1 MRSELENLI
10 YFASFIDAE
19 GYIEY
24 AVRPKKNQRGKI
36 YNSHF
41 VKIEV
46 TNTDFDIIYSMKE
59 FFKDG
64 YTYVCKPRKTA
75 KGRDTRPIIRYIVQY
90 FQAYKVLKKILP
102 YMRQKEKL
110 DKVGKINTWAWNKQ
124 VDIVRSNQRKE
135 EENYLKELKKKL

>member
-19 GYIEY
+19 GYVEDT
-24 AVRPKKNQRGKI
+24 VRPKKNQKGKI

-64 YTYVCKPRKTA
+64 YTYICKPRKTA
-75 KGRDTRPIIRYIVQY
+75 KGRDTKPIIRYIVQY
-90 FQAYKVLKKILP
+90 FQAYKILKRLLP

-110 DKVGKINTWAWNKQ
+110 DKINKIIWWYENENMQA
-124 VDIVRSNQRKE
+124 VHRVRKYQRE
-135 EENYLKELKKKL
+135 ISRYHH

>member
-24 AVRPKKNQRGKI
+24 AVRPKKNQKGKI

-64 YTYVCKPRKTA
+64 YTYICKPRKTA
-75 KGRDTRPIIRYIVQY
+75 KGRDTKPIIRYIVQY
-90 FQAYKVLKKILP
+90 FQAYKILKKVLP

-110 DKVGKINTWAWNKQ
+110 DKVGKIIWWYENENMQA
-124 VDIVRSNQRKE
+124 VHRVRKYQKE
-135 EENYLKELKKKL
+135 ISRYHH

>member
-24 AVRPKKNQRGKI
+24 AVRPKKNQKGKI

-64 YTYVCKPRKTA
+64 YTYICKPRKTA

-90 FQAYKVLKKILP
+90 FQAYKILKKVLP

-110 DKVGKINTWAWNKQ
+110 DKINKIIWWYENENMQA
-124 VDIVRSNQRKE
+124 VHRVRKYQKE
-135 EENYLKELKKKL
+135 ISRYHH

>member
-19 GYIEY
+19 GYVEY
-24 AVRPKKNQRGKI
+24 TVRPKKNQRGKI

-64 YTYVCKPRKTA
+64 YTYICKPRKTA

-90 FQAYKVLKKILP
+90 FQAYKILKKVLP

-110 DKVGKINTWAWNKQ
+110 DKINKIIWWYENENMQA
-124 VDIVRSNQRKE
+124 VHRVRKYQLEMSR
-135 EENYLKELKKKL
+135 YHH

>member
-24 AVRPKKNQRGKI
+24 AVRPKKNQKGKI

-64 YTYVCKPRKTA
+64 YTYICKPRKTA
-75 KGRDTRPIIRYIVQY
+75 KGRDTKPIIRYIVQY
-90 FQAYKVLKKILP
+90 FQAYKILKKVLP

-110 DKVGKINTWAWNKQ
+110 DKINKIIWWYENENMQA
-124 VDIVRSNQRKE
+124 VHRVRKYQ
-135 EENYLKELKKKL
+135 KELSRYHH

>member
-1 MRSELENLI
+1 MRDELENLI

-24 AVRPKKNQRGKI
+24 AVRPKKNQKGKI

-64 YTYVCKPRKTA
+64 YTYICKPRKTA
-75 KGRDTRPIIRYIVQY
+75 KGRDTKPIIRYIVQY
-90 FQAYKVLKKILP
+90 FQAYKILKKVLP

-110 DKVGKINTWAWNKQ
+110 DKVGKIIWWYENENMQA
-124 VDIVRSNQRKE
+124 VHRVRKYQKE
-135 EENYLKELKKKL
+135 MSRYHH

>member
-24 AVRPKKNQRGKI
+24 AVRPKKNQKGKI

-64 YTYVCKPRKTA
+64 YTYICKPRKTA
-75 KGRDTRPIIRYIVQY
+75 KGRDTKPIIRYIVQY
-90 FQAYKVLKKILP
+90 FQAYKILKKVLP

-110 DKVGKINTWAWNKQ
+110 DKINKIIWWYENENMQA
-124 VDIVRSNQRKE
+124 VHRVRKYQRE
-135 EENYLKELKKKL
+135 ISRYHH

>member
-19 GYIEY
+19 GYVEY

-64 YTYVCKPRKTA
+64 YTYICKPRKTA

-90 FQAYKVLKKILP
+90 FQAYKILKKVLP

-110 DKVGKINTWAWNKQ
+110 DKVGKIIWWYENENMQA
-124 VDIVRSNQRKE
+124 VHRVRKYQRE
-135 EENYLKELKKKL
+135 ISRYHH

>member
-1 MRSELENLI
+1 MRDELENLI

-24 AVRPKKNQRGKI
+24 AVRPKKNQKGKI

-64 YTYVCKPRKTA
+64 YTYICKPRKTA
-75 KGRDTRPIIRYIVQY
+75 KGRDTKPIVRYIVQY
-90 FQAYKVLKKILP
+90 FQAYKILKKVLP

-110 DKVGKINTWAWNKQ
+110 DKINKIIWWYENENMQA
-124 VDIVRSNQRKE
+124 VHRVRKYQ
-135 EENYLKELKKKL
+135 KELSRYHH

>member
-24 AVRPKKNQRGKI
+24 NVRPKKNQRGKI

-64 YTYVCKPRKTA
+64 YTYICKPRKTA
-75 KGRDTRPIIRYIVQY
+75 KGRDTKPIIRYIVQY
-90 FQAYKVLKKILP
+90 FQAYKILKKVLP

-110 DKVGKINTWAWNKQ
+110 DKVGKIIWWYENENMQA
-124 VDIVRSNQRKE
+124 VHRVRKYQRE
-135 EENYLKELKKKL
+135 ISRYHH